1 MILKYI
7 VGEASV
13 NLHFCLPGRKF
24 VLHGAQWLSVKVF
37 WHQYEHETIFTTFW
51 YL

>member
-24 VLHGAQWLSVKVF
+24 VSHGAQWLSVKVNMRPF
-37 WHQYEHETIFTTFW
+37 SQHSGIYK
-51 YL
+51 LR